1 MAVEKAKTINF
12 MMDEMWKWK
21 MMEEKFDNMLKLYD
35 YHEIHLPI
43 LQNRSLIQQ
52 GITAFMQREEPDFIS
67 RQTLN
72 INNNKN
78 PENQLSLR
86 PEGTISVLH
95 RAATMYRKGD
105 IFRYYYQG
113 PMFHRNREG
122 VAQES
127 SQLGVELMGSSNILS
142 ENEIISLGIKLLN
155 EVGFYDATL
164 KLNSYGCENCRREF
178 FKDVDIELR
187 TNADRYCPN
196 CLVELS
202 ANPFAATHCENKNCQ
217 HSLPANLNINN
228 YLCAECKTK
237 FEQLKKIQ
245 ANLGNI
251 YKVDPNLTKNFAYYN
266 GTVFD
271 FVVKNQDNELVVG
284 GGGRYDYLS
293 ERLTGRKIPAIG
305 FYLDLDL
312 IFQLMKERNL
322 FLMFDNDFSVYI
334 CTQSPNL
341 EMMVLQI
348 AQELHS
354 QNIITILGTE
364 ENPDNN
370 LKQAQAHKC
379 DLMITLREENIREG
393 KVLLYNL
400 EHKEQSYIPLN
411 RILDTVQVVR
421 KTLKNNRRILCNP

>member
-1 MAVEKAKTINF
+1 MAIEKAESINF

-21 MMEEKFDNMLKLYD
+21 MMEEKFDNMLKLYN

-43 LQNRSLIQQ
+43 LQNRHLLQQ
-52 GITAFMQREEPDFIS
+52 GITAFMQKEEPEFIS

-72 INNNKN
+72 INDQKN

-86 PEGTISVLH
+86 PEGTISVLY
-95 RAATMYRKGD
+95 RAASLYRKGD
-105 IFRYYYQG
+105 VFRYYYQG

-127 SQLGVELMGSSNILS
+127 SQLGVELVGSSNILS
-142 ENEIISLGIKLLN
+142 ENEIISLGIRLLN

-164 KLNSYGCENCRREF
+164 KLNSYGCENCRRQF
-178 FKDVDIELR
+178 FIDVKTELK
-187 TNADRYCPN
+187 THSDRYCPD
-196 CLVELS
+196 CLQELG
-202 ANPFAATHCENKNCQ
+202 ANPFAATHCENEHCQ
-217 HSLPANLNINN
+217 HSLPPQLQISN
-228 YLCAECKTK
+228 YLCPECKAR
-237 FEQLKKIQ
+237 FEQIKKIQ

-251 YKVDPNLTKNFAYYN
+251 YKVDPYLTKNFAYYN

-271 FVVKNQDNELVVG
+271 FVVKKQDNELVVG

-334 CTQSPNL
+334 YAQSPEL

-354 QNIITILGTE
+354 QNIITVLGTE
-364 ENPDNN
+364 ENPEDN

-393 KVLLYNL
+393 KLLLYNL
-400 EHKEQSYIPLN
+400 EHNEQTYIPLN
-411 RILDTVQVVR
+411 RLLDAVQLVR
-421 KTLKNNRRILCNP
+421 KTLKK